1 MNIKSD
7 LYNRYMEDMKEYKGI
22 FSRND
27 LIDNIINYSLQ
38 VYGLDNISI
47 GLDLI
52 NVASEKEIDNEIASG
67 KGNNLY
73 CEWVDNVYDYFDL
86 IDIINGYKG
95 VNLDYI
101 YNESTFF
108 ESIDYNKKEGILR
121 VAYKNIVIDLINTD
135 NGIGIRGVDY
145 EI

>member
-7 LYNRYMEDMKEYKGI
+7 LYNRYMEDMKEYKDI

-73 CEWVDNVYDYFDL
+73 CEWVDSVYDYFDL
-86 IDIINGYKG
+86 IDIINGYNG
-95 VNLDYI
+95 VDLDYI

-108 ESIDYNKKEGILR
+108 ESIDYNKKEGILK
-121 VAYKNIVIDLINTD
+121 VAYKDIIIDLINTD
-135 NGIGIRGVDY
+135 NGVRIRGV
-145 EI
+145 E

>member
-7 LYNRYMEDMKEYKGI
+7 LYNRYMEDMKEYKDI

-73 CEWVDNVYDYFDL
+73 CEWVDKIYDYFDL
-86 IDIINGYKG
+86 IDIINGYNG

-101 YNESTFF
+101 YDESTFF
-108 ESIDYNKKEGILR
+108 ESIDYNKKEGILK
-121 VAYKNIVIDLINTD
+121 VAYKDIIIDLINTD
-135 NGIGIRGVDY
+135 NGVGIRGV
-145 EI
+145 E

>member
-73 CEWVDNVYDYFDL
+73 CEWVDSVYDYFDL
-86 IDIINGYKG
+86 IDIINGYNG

-101 YNESTFF
+101 YDESTFF
-108 ESIDYNKKEGILR
+108 ESIDYNKKEGILK
-121 VAYKNIVIDLINTD
+121 VAYKDIIIDLINTD
-135 NGIGIRGVDY
+135 NGVGIRGV
-145 EI
+145 E

>member
-7 LYNRYMEDMKEYKGI
+7 LYNRYMEDMKEYKDI

-73 CEWVDNVYDYFDL
+73 CEWVDSVYDYFDL
-86 IDIINGYKG
+86 IDIINGYNG
-95 VNLDYI
+95 VNLDWH
-101 YNESTFF
+101 
-108 ESIDYNKKEGILR
+108 
-121 VAYKNIVIDLINTD
+121 
-135 NGIGIRGVDY
+135 IRT
-145 EI
+145 

>member
-1 MNIKSD
+1 MNIKKD

-47 GLDLI
+47 NLDLI
-52 NVASEKEIDNEIASG
+52 NVASEEEIDNEIASG

-73 CEWVDNVYDYFDL
+73 CQWLDSVYDYFDL

-95 VNLDYI
+95 ANLDYI
-101 YNESTFF
+101 YDESSFL
-108 ESIDYNKKEGILR
+108 ESISYEREKGILR
-121 VAYKNIVIDLINTD
+121 VAYKNIAIDLINTD
-135 NGIGIRGVDY
+135 NGVKIRGV
-145 EI
+145 E